1 MKEDIYGTILPRDWM
16 IGRGES
22 VQFQFI
28 QSLFTFPFKY
38 KSENK
43 FFQDGFA
50 LQKNKYIAQPQNSIS
65 RRPDTEASWNASSP
79 Q

>member
-1 MKEDIYGTILPRDWM
+1 VKEDIYSSVLPRDW
-16 IGRGES
+16 RQVGES

-28 QSLFTFPFKY
+28 QSLLAFFFKY

-65 RRPDTEASWNASSP
+65 RRLDTEASWNASSP